1 MIASHKSK
9 ATNLLVSR
17 HGTARFYEKPKAR
30 SGWAVPTVPECQPN
44 WLVRFHVGGQ
54 SWEVSAG
61 PMYPVRDGLVAVKV
75 WAETVMRTKLEAM
88 RCGKVEQMEAVVRPA
103 RLVLLSELLA
113 VYLGNVPPNKP
124 DYSKNAARLRMI
136 CEEITGLSA
145 DEIALTEKLLSAV
158 QLRNWVRMRQEHFRR
173 GWSVRGAAPEDAWA
187 VLRAELK
194 AGRLA
199 GIDKTEVMECNTTV
213 HSYLRCAK
221 AVFANNN
228 EYLPGL
234 VLPDLREF
242 LGDGSKRNPGFTVK
256 ITAPKGH
263 REIEPEVLAAI
274 TEDLARLRVESPRL
288 WAFNQLVAWTASRP
302 ITVRRLDR
310 SALTVNADGSGLVTL
325 PTTKRGNPV
334 TWPVSA
340 EVVAGVLEV
349 TTDESLI
356 GANGEMTYRAHNE
369 WLTSMGME
377 GTKKSSI
384 FRHIRLQQVREHGGV
399 EMAAAAG
406 GHTTTDMV
414 ERTYTKA
421 RAAMPFLDPLA
432 ARAG

>member
-1 MIASHKSK
+1 MIASPKSK

-30 SGWAVPTVPECQPN
+30 SSWANPGVPEFQPN

-61 PMYPVRDGLVAVKV
+61 PMYPVRDGLEAVKA

-103 RLVLLSELLA
+103 RLVMLSELLR

-124 DYSKNAARLRMI
+124 DYGKNAARLRMI
-136 CEEITGLSA
+136 CEELTGLSA
-145 DEIALTEKLLSAV
+145 DEIAVTEKLLSAV

-173 GWSVRGAAPEDAWA
+173 GWSVRGAAPEDAWS

-221 AVFANNN
+221 AVFANSG

-234 VLPDLREF
+234 VLPVLREF
-242 LGDGSKRNPGFTVK
+242 MSFKVDVE
-256 ITAPKGH
+256 APEGH
-263 REIEPEVLAAI
+263 REIEPGVLASI
-274 TEDLARLRVESPRL
+274 IEDLARLRVESPRL

-310 SALTVNADGSGLVTL
+310 SALTVNDDGSGLVTL
-325 PTTKRGNPV
+325 PTTKRGDPV
-334 TWPVSA
+334 RWPVPE
-340 EVVAGVLEV
+340 EVVAGILEV
-349 TTDESLI
+349 ATDESLI

-369 WLTSMGME
+369 WLTGLGLV

-384 FRHIRLQQVREHGGV
+384 FRHIRLQQMREHGGV

-406 GHTTTDMV
+406 GHKTTAMV
-414 ERTYTKA
+414 ERKYTKA